1 MFRNPPVL
9 LTDFVHLQACY
20 KDLWKSGCAFTDN
33 IWFTKPNV
41 EVHQAQKTSVFC
53 ANCTDSVKTPRL
65 SDIEHVKT
73 EACP

>member
-41 EVHQAQKTSVFC
+41 EVH
-53 ANCTDSVKTPRL
+53 
-65 SDIEHVKT
+65 
-73 EACP
+73 